1 MSDGVGRE
9 RMSIPSDPA
18 RFRQVR
24 LWIQSLAERAGHAPG
39 DIHDLA
45 IALTEALSNAHRH
58 AYGGRVDG
66 RIDVDAEVDAEA
78 LRVSVRDYGRSF
90 DPESVRM
97 PELTTPL
104 EGGYGVYLIR
114 QLMDQVAFSN
124 VDAGTEVV
132 MWKRRRKAV
141 VA

>member
-1 MSDGVGRE
+1 MSDDPHLE

-18 RFRQVR
+18 RFREVR
-24 LWIQSLAERAGHAPG
+24 LWIQSLSQHAGQGPG
-39 DIHDLA
+39 EIHDLS

-58 AYGGRVDG
+58 AYGGRTDG
-66 RIDVDAEVDAEA
+66 RVDVEVEIAA
-78 LRVSVRDYGRSF
+78 GAVRVSVRDYGSSF
-90 DPESVRM
+90 DPQSVRS

-114 QLMDQVAFSN
+114 QLMDQVEFPAVN
-124 VDAGTEVV
+124 PGTEVV
-132 MWKRRRKAV
+132 MWKRRRQAV